1 MTYPRA
7 SKLRLAFV
15 TSAVACATATLVA
28 GLAPSAS
35 AAGTFTDLLVTET
48 NQVPNTVVVM
58 GRHADGTLEQIQR
71 LATGVNGTGK
81 YVNTAGAVMAQGSNH
96 LLAVNTGS
104 NAVSVFTRSGA
115 ALSLTSNFFSGG
127 DVPTSIG
134 VHGNRV
140 YVLNT
145 GIPDANPTTSTWT
158 RVGPP
163 VIQGFSISDTGIA
176 TMIPGAR
183 RSMPGACA
191 SYPCTSQ
198 GLFGQASVSPDGNT
212 LMVTDF
218 GHNLVLT
225 MTINADGSLGP
236 VSSTPS
242 GIPETYGFSW
252 APDGVAT
259 ISGTTDGTFLGRVTT
274 GRIVDG
280 RWSPIVRVMPTLGAG
295 TCWTVTS
302 ADGTRVYAIDAG
314 AANVDMP
321 HPGITT
327 FRLHPNGTLTPLGF
341 TRVTFYGLVF
351 PLDSVMSADQKSLYS
366 ISWKHIYNFDIDAA
380 GVAKNA
386 PAKRLWL
393 GDAGMGFGATGLA
406 DLPL

>member
-1 MTYPRA
+1 MPTQTLTVRRRA
-7 SKLRLAFV
+7 LA
-15 TSAVACATATLVA
+15 TVAATALLGSLAV
-28 GLAPSAS
+28 GLAPTAE
-35 AAGTFTDLLVTET
+35 AAGPFTDLLVTET

-71 LATGVNGTGK
+71 LATGLNGTGK
-81 YVNTAGAVMAQGSNH
+81 YVNTSGAVMAQGSNH

-104 NAVSVFTRSGA
+104 NAVSVFTRTGA
-115 ALSLTSNFFSGG
+115 ALALTSNFFSGG

-134 VHGNRV
+134 VHGSRV

-145 GIPDANPTTSTWT
+145 GIPEANPATGNGT

-163 VIQGFSISDTGIA
+163 VVQGFTISDAGIA
-176 TMIPGAR
+176 TAIPGAR

-191 SYPCTSQ
+191 SYPCTKQ
-198 GLFGQASVSPDGNT
+198 GLFGQASVSPDGKA

-225 MTINADGSLGP
+225 MSIAADGSLGP
-236 VSSTPS
+236 VHSAPS

-259 ISGTTDGTFLGRVTT
+259 ISGTTDATSLGRVTT
-274 GRIVDG
+274 GRIVNG

-314 AANVDMP
+314 AASVDMP
-321 HPGITT
+321 HPGVTT
-327 FRLHPNGTLTPLGF
+327 FRLNRNGTLTPLGF
-341 TRVTFYGLVF
+341 TRVAFYELVF

-366 ISWKHIYNFDIDAA
+366 ISWKHIYTYDIDAN

>member
-1 MTYPRA
+1 
-7 SKLRLAFV
+7 
-15 TSAVACATATLVA
+15 
-28 GLAPSAS
+28 
-35 AAGTFTDLLVTET
+35 
-48 NQVPNTVVVM
+48 
-58 GRHADGTLEQIQR
+58 
-71 LATGVNGTGK
+71 
-81 YVNTAGAVMAQGSNH
+81 
-96 LLAVNTGS
+96 
-104 NAVSVFTRSGA
+104 
-115 ALSLTSNFFSGG
+115 
-127 DVPTSIG
+127 
-134 VHGNRV
+134 
-140 YVLNT
+140 
-145 GIPDANPTTSTWT
+145 
-158 RVGPP
+158 
-163 VIQGFSISDTGIA
+163 
-176 TMIPGAR
+176 
-183 RSMPGACA
+183 
-191 SYPCTSQ
+191 
-198 GLFGQASVSPDGNT
+198 VSPDGNT

-280 RWSPIVRVMPTLGAG
+280 HWSPIVRVMPTLGAG

-314 AANVDMP
+314 AATVDMP